1 MSDDKGE
8 KSKIVGQ
15 IVVAVVI
22 ALLVGGTAPW
32 WWKVVFPEK
41 GSTPPQSQA
50 TPQQPKA
57 TPPQPQVTVPQSEV
71 TPPST
76 PDSLGRTEYSLSG
89 DAILHFRVKEIQGRQ
104 MTIEVD
110 YRYNEKHGQKVM
122 VGARLKGLASGYIPT
137 FVPSLLEGTAEL
149 KMSASEPGT
158 STDIEIFLYEWGRPA
173 EPFAQRTFTY
183 RMLFE

>member
-8 KSKIVGQ
+8 KSKIVDQ

-50 TPQQPKA
+50 TPPQRQA
-57 TPPQPQVTVPQSEV
+57 TPQPQVTVPQSQV